1 MTPSYRALCEAI
13 ATEGSAALITLVR
26 CDGSSPREAGARMV
40 VRPSGR
46 FLGTIGGGALEWEA
60 LRRARAQ
67 LSAGRDADLAYG
79 QALGPDLG
87 QCCGG
92 RVDLLIETFD
102 RRDAEALASLAAAEA
117 LGRGEIRANPGAG
130 GRLVRQLVTT
140 AAEPGQ
146 SFSVRPDGTF
156 IEPLAPAPCL
166 LLFGAGHVGRA
177 LVLALA
183 PLPFRVR
190 WIDPRRD
197 AFLDHV
203 PANVSKIHSLDM
215 AAEIAAAPDQAY
227 VLVMSHSHALD
238 LAIVASAL
246 AANRFAFVGLIGS
259 KTKQMRFSRRLSQA
273 GLSAAAIEQL
283 TCPIGLAGI
292 SGKEPAIIAAA
303 TVAQLLQRREA
314 RLRALRPS
322 ESSLQPQPDEAA
334 LPARFARRP
343 QRAER
348 R

>member
-1 MTPSYRALCEAI
+1 MTAPYRALCEAI
-13 ATEGSAALITLVR
+13 AAEGSAALITLVR
-26 CDGSSPREAGARMV
+26 CEGSSPREAGARMV

-67 LSAGRDADLAYG
+67 LSLGRGADLAYG

-102 RRDAEALASLAAAEA
+102 GRDAEALASLAAAEA
-117 LGRGEIRANPGAG
+117 LGCGTIRASTDAD
-130 GRLVRQLVTT
+130 RRRVRQLVAT
-140 AAEPGQ
+140 AAVLGQ
-146 SFSVRPDGTF
+146 SFSVQPDGTF
-156 IEPLAPAPCL
+156 VESLAPAPCL

-183 PLPFRVR
+183 ALPFRVR

-197 AFLDHV
+197 AFLEHV

-238 LAIVASAL
+238 LEIVASAL

-259 KTKQMRFSRRLSQA
+259 RTKYRRFSRRLSQA
-273 GLSAAAIEQL
+273 GLSAAAIAQL
-283 TCPIGLAGI
+283 TCPIGIAGI
-292 SGKEPAIIAAA
+292 SGKQPAIIAAA

-314 RLRALRPS
+314 RLRDQRAS
-322 ESSLQPQPDEAA
+322 ERSLQSQPNEAA
-334 LPARFARRP
+334 LPAQFDRRP
-343 QRAER
+343 QRAEHR
-348 R
+348 